1 MLLLLCCVLLK
12 KKRKRKIRVLP
23 AASSRAAIHPID
35 PASTQLNF
43 NPSST
48 FPFIYSLRHLLYR
61 STTTTA
67 TMTDSPG
74 SPLSS
79 IASDDISDRDDVKH
93 VLSPSGSNK
102 DITSS
107 SNMPPSKRRRT
118 GAASWDRNT
127 PVSTTYQDDLPPAPA
142 SPSSSISSDT
152 DGEIPNSPNTLALL
166 GGSQEDDYSGQ
177 CNDQVTVCRWEG
189 CDAGKLGNM
198 DDLVHHIHNDHIG
211 TRQKKYS
218 CEWADCNRKGQTH
231 ASGYAL
237 RAHMRSHTR
246 EKPFYCSLPGMF
258 FFFSFVWRLQRN
270 ATNDDRM

>member
-1 MLLLLCCVLLK
+1 MLYVNAVCCCLLCCEEK
-12 KKRKRKIRVLP
+12 EKSEFLP
-23 AASSRAAIHPID
+23 TASSRAAIHPLTLQ
-35 PASTQLNF
+35 PQLNSTSTLHPPF
-43 NPSST
+43 VHSS
-48 FPFIYSLRHLLYR
+48 ILCAIHS
-61 STTTTA
+61 

-79 IASDDISDRDDVKH
+79 IASDDLSDRDDVKH
-93 VLSPSGSNK
+93 ALSPSGSNK
-102 DITSS
+102 DLTSN

-127 PVSTTYQDDLPPAPA
+127 PVSATYQDDLPPAPA

-152 DGEIPNSPNTLALL
+152 DGEIPNSPNTLTLL

-258 FFFSFVWRLQRN
+258 SFPLGIAGSAMQL
-270 ATNDDRM
+270 TYGRM

>member
-1 MLLLLCCVLLK
+1 
-12 KKRKRKIRVLP
+12 
-23 AASSRAAIHPID
+23 
-35 PASTQLNF
+35 
-43 NPSST
+43 
-48 FPFIYSLRHLLYR
+48 
-61 STTTTA
+61 
-67 TMTDSPG
+67 MTDSPG

-198 DDLVHHIHNDHIG
+198 MIWCIISIMTISG
-211 TRQKKYS
+211 RGRRS
-218 CEWADCNRKGQTH
+218 IR
-231 ASGYAL
+231 ASG
-237 RAHMRSHTR
+237 RIVIGR
-246 EKPFYCSLPGMF
+246 
-258 FFFSFVWRLQRN
+258 
-270 ATNDDRM
+270 DRRMLVDMH